1 MGYQIWVG
9 ADNERT
15 PPLCVVHL
23 RLEGVYGG
31 DHRSH
36 QLQQSE
42 SFRGQ
47 LNRTLD
53 TVKEGATEL
62 RFQFPKVR
70 RYRLLTKLQCSGCL
84 GNAAD
89 PGNMVKTD
97 EFRKFR
103 RPPYEHNRSPLE
115 LIIKFP

>member
-1 MGYQIWVG
+1 MMGYQIWVG
-9 ADNERT
+9 ADNEGT

-36 QLQQSE
+36 QLQKSE

-53 TVKEGATEL
+53 AVKEGDTEL
-62 RFQFPKVR
+62 SFQFPKVR
-70 RYRLLTKLQCSGCL
+70 RHRRLPKLQCSGCL
-84 GNAAD
+84 RNAAY
-89 PGNMVKTD
+89 PSNMVKTD
-97 EFRKFR
+97 EFPKF
-103 RPPYEHNRSPLE
+103 HRSPCE
-115 LIIKFP
+115 HH

>member
-1 MGYQIWVG
+1 MDQGVIRPGKQPDADLGVIVPEPLDARRKMMGYQIWVG

-36 QLQQSE
+36 QLQKSE

-47 LNRTLD
+47 LNGTLD
-53 TVKEGATEL
+53 AVKEGDTEL
-62 RFQFPKVR
+62 IFQFPKVR
-70 RYRLLTKLQCSGCL
+70 RHRRL
-84 GNAAD
+84 
-89 PGNMVKTD
+89 P
-97 EFRKFR
+97 
-103 RPPYEHNRSPLE
+103 
-115 LIIKFP
+115 